1 MLKYVYIDTEN
12 IGNMYLEAMQKMDDT
27 YTVFIMFT
35 ENSPRVPLEML
46 ESFNTMKCKFYT
58 VKSKCGLDN
67 ALDFS
72 IMAYMGLSI
81 AKRPKSLHVVLSN
94 DNGYQAAIALM
105 QDLGYRVYHVH
116 PGNDTV
122 VFKIDTGEYKNE
134 QLIDELTHI
143 FHKGPVN
150 KPDGSEDETFVSDEE
165 KLKIRMQVRAGKSTA
180 VRFGQLVALIKTS
193 MRDKG
198 MDMSTATGKFVTNAI
213 RSNINNDTF
222 YWNNFLKSMK
232 AIKNVWTDKRL
243 NEIKAYIEDKIYLTG
258 YWMQ

>member
-1 MLKYVYIDTEN
+1 MLKYVYVDTEN

-46 ESFNTMKCKFYT
+46 ESFNTMKCKFHT

-122 VFKIDTGEYKNE
+122 VFRIDTGEYKDE
-134 QLIDELTHI
+134 QLIDELTRI

-150 KPDGSEDETFVSDEE
+150 KPDDSEDETFVSDEE

-213 RSNINNDTF
+213 RANINNDTF
-222 YWNNFLKSMK
+222 YWNNFLKSMR

-243 NEIKAYIEDKIYLTG
+243 NEIKAYIEDKIYMTG

>member
-1 MLKYVYIDTEN
+1 MLKYVYVDTEN

-46 ESFNTMKCKFYT
+46 ESFNTMKCKFHT

-122 VFKIDTGEYKNE
+122 VFRIDTGEYKDE

-150 KPDGSEDETFVSDEE
+150 KPDDSEDETFVSDEE

-222 YWNNFLKSMK
+222 L
-232 AIKNVWTDKRL
+232 L
-243 NEIKAYIEDKIYLTG
+243 E
-258 YWMQ
+258 

>member
-1 MLKYVYIDTEN
+1 MLKYVYVDTEN

-46 ESFNTMKCKFYT
+46 ESFNTMKCKFHT

-122 VFKIDTGEYKNE
+122 VFRIDTGEYKDE

-150 KPDGSEDETFVSDEE
+150 KPDDSEDGTFVSDEE

-198 MDMSTATGKFVTNAI
+198 MDMSTATGKFVMNAI
-213 RSNINNDTF
+213 RANINNDTF
-222 YWNNFLKSMK
+222 YWNNFLKSMR

-243 NEIKAYIEDKIYLTG
+243 NEIKAYIEDKIYMTG